1 MADTKNPAQR
11 AGAGRVRNADHAAE
25 LIGSEYISP
34 SFDIQR
40 LRAQFLARRHHL
52 TPAIA
57 AAVVVLA
64 FETQRGRA

>member
-1 MADTKNPAQR
+1 MADTKNSATL
-11 AGAGRVRNADHAAE
+11 AAGRVWNADHAAE

-40 LRAQFLARRHHL
+40 LQVHLLARRHRL
-52 TPAIA
+52 TPAMA
-57 AAVVVLA
+57 AAVAALA